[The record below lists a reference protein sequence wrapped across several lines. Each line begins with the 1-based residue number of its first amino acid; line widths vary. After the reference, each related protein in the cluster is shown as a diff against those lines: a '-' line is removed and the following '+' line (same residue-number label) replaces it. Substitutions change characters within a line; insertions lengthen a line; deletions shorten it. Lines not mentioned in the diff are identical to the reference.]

1 MADCCWAPEKTA
13 EFVVLPAAVADDCLA
28 AAGGNQLKVLLWLSR
43 HRMEWDEA
51 ACAEAL
57 GLPPEVCAAGRQFWM
72 DRGILLAAPG
82 ETRPAAPKPAGRP
95 APVKPQLR
103 EVLAYQRQ
111 HPEFASLLE
120 DVSARL
126 GKPLGHGDTATL
138 LYLLDTVGLPPHVI
152 LTEVVYAVSIGRGNM
167 RYIEKLALDW
177 ADQELTTLEAVD
189 EHIRYLERCRTA
201 AARVETL
208 LELPRPLSAAH
219 ACLAEKWLEQ
229 WHVREDMLI
238 RAAAITTEKTGRLT
252 VPYMDKILER
262 WQAEGIDAPEK
273 IPATAARKKG
283 AAATNPEESSLDLA
297 QLDEQLQRYTPV
309 FGQKT

>member
-1 MADCCWAPEKTA
+1 M
-13 EFVVLPAAVADDCLA
+13 
-28 AAGGNQLKVLLWLSR
+28 
-43 HRMEWDEA
+43 
-51 ACAEAL
+51 
-57 GLPPEVCAAGRQFWM
+57 
-72 DRGILLAAPG
+72 
-82 ETRPAAPKPAGRP
+82 
-95 APVKPQLR
+95 
-103 EVLAYQRQ
+103 
-111 HPEFASLLE
+111 
-120 DVSARL
+120 
-126 GKPLGHGDTATL
+126 
-138 LYLLDTVGLPPHVI
+138 
-152 LTEVVYAVSIGRGNM
+152 
-167 RYIEKLALDW
+167 
-177 ADQELTTLEAVD
+177 D

-273 IPATAARKKG
+273 IPATAARTKG
-283 AAATNPEESSLDLA
+283 AAATNPEDSSLDLA